1 MRTASFNPFPALVTS
16 EATTIFRAM
25 PTAPVATARR
35 SKAPRGGVWVLCRG
49 LQASL
54 GQSRRSARALAPR
67 CRENGLSSTDERVRG
82 HVTEV
87 THVDRLF
94 GSRLNPVNGP
104 RVIHMRHVDMYS
116 RDDLN
121 KR

>member
-1 MRTASFNPFPALVTS
+1 MGFLSSF
-16 EATTIFRAM
+16 E
-25 PTAPVATARR
+25 
-35 SKAPRGGVWVLCRG
+35 VLSA
-49 LQASL
+49 QVSL
-54 GQSRRSARALAPR
+54 SQSRRSARALAVAVKVT
-67 CRENGLSSTDERVRG
+67 GLSSTDERVRG